1 LTVFAFYD
9 WHMKVRVRFF
19 ALCRDIVGQ
28 ENVVIDLPEVSEKGV
43 TVQGLF
49 EMLCQDHPKL
59 RDLQE
64 RLAFAVNTDIVEAGH
79 RLEEGDEVV
88 FIPPVSGG
96 MPSERDTFM
105 ITDRPIRPDDLFDH
119 VRVDED
125 GAVVTFAGVVRD
137 HSMGRRT
144 IGLEYQAYPEMAE
157 KKMREIGREIG
168 ERWGI
173 DSVAI
178 VHRIG
183 RLNLGEIS
191 VLITVAAAHRKE
203 AFEAC
208 EYAIERLKAIVPIWK
223 KEIWEDGGETW
234 R

>member
-1 LTVFAFYD
+1 
-9 WHMKVRVRFF
+9 MKVRVRFF
-19 ALCRDIVGQ
+19 ALCRDIAGQ
-28 ENVVIDLPEVSEKGV
+28 ENVLIDLPEVHEKGV
-43 TVQGLF
+43 TVKGLF

-64 RLAFAVNTDIVEAGH
+64 RLAFAVNTDVVQAEH
-79 RLEEGDEVV
+79 LLKEGDEVV

-96 MPSERDTFM
+96 LSSEGDTFR
-105 ITDRPIRPDDLFDH
+105 ITDRPIRPDDLFDC
-119 VRVDED
+119 VRADDD
-125 GAVVTFAGVVRD
+125 GAVVTFAGVVRN
-137 HSMGRRT
+137 HSMGRQT

-157 KKMREIGREIG
+157 KTMRQIGREIRD
-168 ERWGI
+168 RWGI
-173 DSVAI
+173 DRMAI

-191 VLITVAAAHRKE
+191 VLIAVAAAHRKE

-223 KEIWEDGGETW
+223 KEIWEGGGETW